1 MNKTTV
7 IGVDPGTDKSAFAE
21 FDGKEVVSFG
31 LWENE
36 HLLSHP
42 LWQEDHVFV
51 EMIASYGMAVG
62 ASVFETCVFI
72 GRCLQVA
79 STARWADWKSP
90 AGGNVTRV
98 YRKDIKLHLCN
109 SPRAKD
115 ANVRQA
121 LIDRIGP
128 QGTKKN
134 QGPTYGIKSHE
145 WAAIAVAVYG
155 WDMTFGKASG
165 LSKTKQ
171 QSVRCAGSLQK

>member
-1 MNKTTV
+1 MSKTV
-7 IGVDPGTDKSAFAE
+7 VGVDPGTDKSAFAE
-21 FDGKEVVSFG
+21 FDGSEVVSFG

-51 EMIASYGMAVG
+51 EMIASFGMAVG

-72 GRCLQVA
+72 GRCVQA
-79 STARWADWKSP
+79 ANT

-98 YRKDIKLHLCN
+98 FRKDLKLHLCQ

-121 LIDRIGP
+121 LLDRIGV

-145 WAAIAVAVYG
+145 WAALAVAVYG
-155 WDMTFGKASG
+155 WDMTFGQASG
-165 LSKTKQ
+165 LPKNKQ
-171 QSVRCAGSLQK
+171 QSARCAGSLNK

>member
-1 MNKTTV
+1 MSKTV
-7 IGVDPGTDKSAFAE
+7 IGIDPGTDKSAFAE
-21 FDGKEVVSFG
+21 FDGNEVVSFG
-31 LWENE
+31 IYDNE
-36 HLLSHP
+36 HLLGHS

-79 STARWADWKSP
+79 NT

-98 YRKDIKLHLCN
+98 FRKDIKLHLCQ

-115 ANVRQA
+115 GNVRQA
-121 LIDRIGP
+121 LIDRLGP

-134 QGPTYGIKSHE
+134 QGPTYGLKSHE
-145 WAAIAVAVYG
+145 WAALAVAVYG
-155 WDMTFGKASG
+155 WDQTFGQASG

-171 QSVRCAGSLQK
+171 QSARCAGSLNK

>member
-1 MNKTTV
+1 MSRFV
-7 IGVDPGTDKSAFAE
+7 IGVDPGTEQSAFAM
-21 FDGKEVVSFG
+21 FDGCEVIYHG
-31 LWENE
+31 IRDNE
-36 HLLSHP
+36 HLLNHP
-42 LWQEDHVFV
+42 FWQEDHVFV

-79 STARWADWKSP
+79 NA
-90 AGGNVTRV
+90 AGGGVTRV
-98 YRKDIKLHLCN
+98 FRKDIKLHLCN

-121 LIDRIGP
+121 LLDRIGV

-145 WAAIAVAVYG
+145 WAALAVAVYG
-155 WDMTFGKASG
+155 WDMTFGQASG

-171 QSVRCAGSLQK
+171 QSARCAGSLQK